1 MAMYNG
7 EFDDFMKD
15 SSSVLTK
22 LNIIV
27 GDEIDAP
34 FDGDNRRQ
42 FFDILYKLMMLV
54 NASQC
59 VLISHNSELPQSD
72 CDIILLKNDN
82 SDEGSHPTGN
92 IIWSYYN

>member
-59 VLISHNSELPQSD
+59 VLISHNSELLQSD